1 MASRRP
7 RRCRG
12 KTPGGD
18 QQRPPVERCPAAE
31 VGAGRRADGRSGGEA
46 VGARLVA
53 EEDQPRGRAVELTEH
68 GVGAGAADELEPP
81 PVDEHGVVRPGA
93 KEGVLDE
100 LCGGWPARLGG
111 EMWSGDGEKNLDA
124 CAAAQR
130 PPPPTPALAPARRP
144 TSSGGDGGR
153 AWGIRGGW
161 RASPAAR
168 DLPSR
173 APPGRSCTVPT
184 HPAHRASTSGRPP
197 ARSHRSRA
205 APVPRWLHPAR
216 REVGAG

>member
-1 MASRRP
+1 LRVGDGLARVLLGFYGQVKAMASRRP

-46 VGARLVA
+46 VGAHLVA

-68 GVGAGAADELEPP
+68 GAGAGAADELEPP
-81 PVDEHGVVRPGA
+81 PVDEHGIVRPGA

-111 EMWSGDGEKNLDA
+111 EMWSGDGERNLDA

-130 PPPPTPALAPARRP
+130 PPPPTPALAL
-144 TSSGGDGGR
+144 SSFLKF
-153 AWGIRGGW
+153 IFQ
-161 RASPAAR
+161 
-168 DLPSR
+168 
-173 APPGRSCTVPT
+173 
-184 HPAHRASTSGRPP
+184 AHDIQCIK
-197 ARSHRSRA
+197 
-205 APVPRWLHPAR
+205 
-216 REVGAG
+216 